1 MATRRDKGDG
11 CIRQRKDGRF
21 EANIQIGTHENGKPI
36 KKYFYGSTQS
46 EVKKKLKDFKV
57 NIARGYENVSKM
69 TLSTYLER
77 YLKIYKLNSIKQSSY
92 DRLESTFEHHV
103 KPEIGYMQM
112 GNINVDDI
120 QQLINDKAQELSYSS
135 VKKIQE
141 LLNQCFKHAFV
152 TGDILRN
159 PMLGVVMPKQSMMN
173 VQTKKVQEYSKK
185 DIMKIEK
192 VINTTFD
199 SKRQLY
205 RYSPIFIFI
214 LNTGLRAGEALAL
227 TWDKIDF
234 KKKTVMI
241 SNSLSL
247 VKNRNGKEDENKR
260 KIIISDTKTINGN
273 RIIPLNQKAI
283 KALREIQRRNEFQ
296 NIKSEYVVCDLNGN
310 YLPPRNF
317 QRTFECILTK
327 AKVENQGIHA
337 LRHTFGSRALR
348 AGVEIKVVSELLG
361 HSNIT
366 ITYNR
371 YIHVLKEQKIHAVE
385 LLNCI

>member
-11 CIRQRKDGRF
+11 CIRQRKDGRY
-21 EANIQIGTHENGKPI
+21 EANIQIGTQEDGKPI
-36 KKYFYGSTQS
+36 KKYFYGSTER

-77 YLKIYKLNSIKQSSY
+77 YLKIYKLNSIKPSSY
-92 DRLESTFEHHV
+92 DRLENTYIHHV
-103 KPEIGYMQM
+103 KPSIGYMQM

-120 QQLINDKAQELSYSS
+120 QQLINEKAQELSYSS

-152 TGDILRN
+152 VGDIMKN

-173 VQTKKVQEYSKK
+173 IQTKKVQEYSKK
-185 DIMKIEK
+185 DIIKIEK
-192 VINTTFD
+192 VINSTFD

-234 KKKTVMI
+234 KKKTVI
-241 SNSLSL
+241 INNSLSL
-247 VKNRNGKEDENKR
+247 VKNRNGKESENKR

-296 NIKSEYVVCDLNGN
+296 NIKSKYVVCDLNGN

-317 QRTFECILTK
+317 QRTFENILAR

-337 LRHTFGSRALR
+337 LRHTFGSMALR

-371 YIHVLKEQKIHAVE
+371 YIHVLKEQKIQAVQ